1 MVAAIDL
8 QPLSDETIAQMGYQ
22 GSDLWLVRIDSI
34 VFGPY
39 ETESLKHYVHDNEHL
54 FENAQASRM
63 DDPKMQPF
71 WNHAIFQRR
80 APQVVK
86 TEQHA
91 GPFWLMQAGLK
102 VGPLSF
108 HDIDKKIE
116 MNILGMT
123 DHISIDD
130 GETWIKI
137 FEIDGFDRRTH
148 APDELPVAPL
158 ESSFQKAK
166 LALVE
171 KLETPHA
178 NTVDELAEM
187 AHVAHKEARVIQ
199 FKIEE
204 LTLKAEKKTEVSD
217 GIKWMMPTAA
227 AIILTIAT
235 TGYMMFTDE
244 GEPNPEVAEVQVE
257 QNSKTQKRR
266 SAPRGIVPGSERKPA
281 SVGYTQPAQPSSYS
295 NDSRYP
301 THIETH
307 DEFQQDHQIERDPLD
322 GPVTDAEQQPQE
334 HSLVGNDANGDVSL
348 DAAMNGVNQPS
359 EPIVEEASDF

>member
-8 QPLSDETIAQMGYQ
+8 QPLSDQTIAEMGFQ

-86 TEQHA
+86 VEQHE
-91 GPFWLMQAGLK
+91 GPFWVMTAGLK

-108 HDIDKKIE
+108 HDVDKKIE

-123 DHISIDD
+123 DHISVDD
-130 GETWIKI
+130 GETWKKI
-137 FEIDGFDRRTH
+137 FEFEGFDRRTH
-148 APDELPVAPL
+148 APEELPIAPL

-171 KLETPHA
+171 KLDTPHA
-178 NTVDELAEM
+178 NTTNELAEL
-187 AHVAHKEARVIQ
+187 AHIAHNQARVIQ
-199 FKIEE
+199 FKVEE
-204 LTLKAEKKTEVSD
+204 MTLKAEKKTEVSK

-227 AIILTIAT
+227 AIFLTIAT
-235 TGYMMFTDE
+235 TGYMLITDE
-244 GEPNPEVAEVQVE
+244 GEPLPQTAEIQAE
-257 QNSKTQKRR
+257 DGGPKKR
-266 SAPRGIVPGSERKPA
+266 STPRGQMPSGSDRSPA
-281 SVGYTQPAQPSSYS
+281 SVGYNQPSMSLS

-307 DEFQQDHQIERDPLD
+307 DEFQEDHQVERDPLD
-322 GPVTDAEQQPQE
+322 GPVTDAEQAPQE
-334 HSLVGNDANGDVSL
+334 HSLVGNDAQPDVSL

-359 EPIVEEASDF
+359 EPVVEEVSDF

>member
-8 QPLSDETIAQMGYQ
+8 QALSDETIAQMGYQ
-22 GSDLWLVRIDSI
+22 GSDLWLVRIESI

-86 TEQHA
+86 TEQHE
-91 GPFWLMQAGLK
+91 GPFWLMTAGLK

-137 FEIDGFDRRTH
+137 FEVDGFDRRTH
-148 APDELPVAPL
+148 APDELPIAPL
-158 ESSFQKAK
+158 ESSFQKAR

-178 NTVDELAEM
+178 STVDGLAEM

-204 LTLKAEKKTEVSD
+204 MTLKVEKKTEVSD
-217 GIKWMMPTAA
+217 GMKWIMPTAA

-235 TGYMMFTDE
+235 TGYMMFTDK
-244 GEPNPEVAEVQVE
+244 GEAIPEVAEIQSE
-257 QNSKTQKRR
+257 LKNGKPRPM
-266 SAPRGIVPGSERKPA
+266 PRGQMPGSDRRRPA
-281 SVGYTQPAQPSSYS
+281 SVGYNQPSQTSYS

-307 DEFQQDHQIERDPLD
+307 DEFQQDHQIDRDPLD
-322 GPVTDAEQQPQE
+322 GPVNDIEQQPQE
-334 HSLVGNDANGDVSL
+334 HSLVGNDANQDVSL
-348 DAAMNGVNQPS
+348 DAAMNGVNLPS
-359 EPIVEEASDF
+359 QPIVEEASDF

>member
-1 MVAAIDL
+1 MVAGIDL
-8 QPLSDETIAQMGYQ
+8 QPLSDETITQMGYQ

-39 ETESLKHYVHDNEHL
+39 ETESLKHYVQDNEHL

-86 TEQHA
+86 SDQHE
-91 GPFWLMQAGLK
+91 GPFWVMNAGIK

-123 DHISIDD
+123 DHISVDD

-137 FEIDGFDRRTH
+137 FEIEGFDRRSH
-148 APDELPVAPL
+148 APDELPIAPL
-158 ESSFQKAK
+158 ESSFHKAK

-171 KLETPHA
+171 KMETPHA
-178 NTVDELAEM
+178 NTTEELADM
-187 AHVAHKEARVIQ
+187 AHIAHQQARVIQ

-204 LTLKAEKKTEVSD
+204 MTLKAEKKTEVSE

-235 TGYMMFTDE
+235 TGYMMITDE
-244 GEPNPEVAEVQVE
+244 GEAIPEIADVQTEVI
-257 QNSKTQKRR
+257 KGQKKRV
-266 SAPRGIVPGSERKPA
+266 APRGQMPSASERRPA
-281 SVGYTQPAQPSSYS
+281 SVGYNRPSASSYS
-295 NDSRYP
+295 NDSRFP

-307 DEFQQDHQIERDPLD
+307 DEFREEVPQFERDPLD

-334 HSLVGNDANGDVSL
+334 HSLVGNENQDVSL
-348 DAAMNGVNQPS
+348 DAAMNGVNQPA
-359 EPIVEEASDF
+359 EPVVEEVSDF